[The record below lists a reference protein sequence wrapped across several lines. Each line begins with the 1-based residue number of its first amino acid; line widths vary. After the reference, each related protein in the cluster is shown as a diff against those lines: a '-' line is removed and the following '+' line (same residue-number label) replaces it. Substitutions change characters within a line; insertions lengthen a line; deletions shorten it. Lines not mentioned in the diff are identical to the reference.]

1 MDNEKYKNEVA
12 DFMKRLYFQ
21 KLTTSLGGNISLR
34 LSDNTI
40 LITPSG
46 SDKATI
52 ESCDIGQLDLDGN
65 IIGKNFK
72 PSIET
77 QMHTEIY
84 KARSDI
90 NAIVHAHP
98 VTTCAFSATNAQ
110 IKNNLIIE
118 SFLILGK
125 IAYASYFP
133 IGTQELANEISN
145 HAKTANCIV
154 MKNHGA
160 VTLGTNMLEAF
171 DRLEVLENAAKMS
184 IMTGVQLENKL
195 APLKL

>member
-1 MDNEKYKNEVA
+1 MDSNKYKNEVA

-46 SDKATI
+46 SDKGTI
-52 ESCDIGQLDLDGN
+52 ESGDIGRLDFDSN

-77 QMHTEIY
+77 QMHIEIY
-84 KARSDI
+84 KSRPDI

-98 VTTCAFSATNAQ
+98 VTTCAFSATDAQ

-118 SFLILGK
+118 SFLILGE

-133 IGTQELANEISN
+133 IGTKELANEVSN
-145 HAKTANCIV
+145 YAKTANCII

-160 VTLGTNMLEAF
+160 VTLGSSMLEAF

-184 IMTGVQLENKL
+184 IMTGVKLEDQP
-195 APLKL
+195 APL